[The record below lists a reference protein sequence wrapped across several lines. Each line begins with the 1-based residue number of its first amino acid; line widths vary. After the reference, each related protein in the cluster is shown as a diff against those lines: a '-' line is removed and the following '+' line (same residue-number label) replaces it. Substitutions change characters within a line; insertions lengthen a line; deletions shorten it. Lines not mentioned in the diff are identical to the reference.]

1 MTQQTERIE
10 RFSQELDEGPPPS
23 DRSIGEIIA
32 ALRPQFQVLMNKQME
47 LARTELVPV
56 ARQAGIAVG
65 LLVTGAVFMLLFLGF
80 FFATGAAILIAAG
93 FPAWAAIG
101 TMTVILL
108 IIGGVLAGLGAGRLR
123 GLDPKPHRTI
133 AALQQNVNWLKG
145 QLRP

>member
-56 ARQAGIAVG
+56 ARQAGIAIG
-65 LLVTGAVFMLLFLGF
+65 LIVVGAVFLLLFLGF

-133 AALQQNVNWLKG
+133 AALQQNINWLKG
-145 QLRP
+145 QRRP

>member
-32 ALRPQFQVLMNKQME
+32 ALRPQFQVLVNKQME

-56 ARQAGIAVG
+56 ARQAGIAIG
-65 LLVTGAVFMLLFLGF
+65 LIVVGAVFLLLFLGF

-133 AALQQNVNWLKG
+133 AALQQNINWLKG
-145 QLRP
+145 QRRP

>member
-1 MTQQTERIE
+1 LTQQTERIE

-56 ARQAGIAVG
+56 ARQAGIAIG
-65 LLVTGAVFMLLFLGF
+65 LIVVGAVFLLLFLGF

-101 TMTVILL
+101 TMTIILL

-133 AALQQNVNWLKG
+133 AALQQNINWLKG
-145 QLRP
+145 QRRP

>member
-32 ALRPQFQVLMNKQME
+32 ALRPQFQVLTNKQME

-56 ARQAGIAVG
+56 ARQAGIAIG
-65 LLVTGAVFMLLFLGF
+65 LIVVGAVFLLLFLGF
-80 FFATGAAILIAAG
+80 FFATGAAILMAAG

-108 IIGGVLAGLGAGRLR
+108 IIGGILAGLGAGRLR
-123 GLDPKPHRTI
+123 GLDPKPHRTM
-133 AALQQNVNWLKG
+133 AALQQNINWLKG
-145 QLRP
+145 QRRP

>member
-65 LLVTGAVFMLLFLGF
+65 LLVTGAVFLLLFLGF

-108 IIGGVLAGLGAGRLR
+108 IIGGILAGLGAGRLR
-123 GLDPKPHRTI
+123 GLDPKPHRTM
-133 AALQQNVNWLKG
+133 AALQQNINWLKG
-145 QLRP
+145 QRRP

>member
-32 ALRPQFQVLMNKQME
+32 ALRPEFQVLMNKQME
-47 LARTELVPV
+47 LARSELVPV
-56 ARQAGIAVG
+56 ARQAGIAIG
-65 LLVTGAVFMLLFLGF
+65 LIVVGAVFLLLFLGF

-123 GLDPKPHRTI
+123 GLDPKPHRTM
-133 AALQQNVNWLKG
+133 AALQQNINWLKG
-145 QLRP
+145 QRRP